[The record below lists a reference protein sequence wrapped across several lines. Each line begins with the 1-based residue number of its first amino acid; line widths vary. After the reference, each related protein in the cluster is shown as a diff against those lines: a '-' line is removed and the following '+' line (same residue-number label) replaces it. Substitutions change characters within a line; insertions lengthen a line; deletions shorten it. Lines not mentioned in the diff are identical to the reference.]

1 MQTAEDRTRGSV
13 VTREEYMPTER
24 SQPERLSSP
33 NVVRVKQ
40 VVRQVNYVD
49 QEHYRVTFEY
59 FSVLRERGDFC
70 DVKFAVDKTGGVLQA
85 HKLVL
90 ASSSPYFE
98 SLFAKENLPDP
109 VTIDGV
115 DGGTLEQLIIFA
127 YSSEIAINEKNVR
140 RLLKAAQRLKFD
152 GVKEACY
159 RYFKNHIDI
168 SNCIQMWRFAERHKC
183 QDLADAAA
191 RCIQLNFREISS
203 RQDFLQLSVE
213 QLLKLTVMGELIIER
228 EEDVY
233 LAVINWARHD
243 PANRQCKLSEALKHI
258 RFACMDNAFVMNVIN
273 SEPLIKDDIA
283 CLEVLCNALGPD
295 ANESWPS
302 DRLAMLSDR
311 PSLKL
316 CEVCMY
322 VPYVQVYCGS
332 ALLTF
337 PAILL
342 LFLSHLTAF
351 VAHTVVCCLYPQ
363 FVRVHRHLAWY
374 VTISTELISA
384 CTDVGDSTEWQ
395 CPWS

>member
-1 MQTAEDRTRGSV
+1 MQTAEDRTRESV

-98 SLFAKENLPDP
+98 SLFAKGNLPDP

-115 DGGTLEQLIIFA
+115 DGRTLEQLIIFA

-140 RLLKAAQRLKFD
+140 KLLKAAQRLKFD

-191 RCIQLNFREISS
+191 RCIQLNFREISK

-233 LAVINWARHD
+233 FAVINWARHD
-243 PANRQCKLSEALKHI
+243 PASRQCKLSEALKHI
-258 RFACMDNAFVMNVIN
+258 RFACMDNAFVMDVIN
-273 SEPLIKDDIA
+273 SEPLIKDDIE

-322 VPYVQVYCGS
+322 HNHTAVQV
-332 ALLTF
+332 
-337 PAILL
+337 
-342 LFLSHLTAF
+342 
-351 VAHTVVCCLYPQ
+351 
-363 FVRVHRHLAWY
+363 
-374 VTISTELISA
+374 
-384 CTDVGDSTEWQ
+384 
-395 CPWS
+395 